1 MFGTIFQ
8 MTFDKV
14 YYAFYNT
21 LLISVLWSSRLNLSQ
36 QYYIYVFNLKIELH
50 LLVNTV
56 KRITSKH
63 QNQYLISLY
72 ISIFQDICIC
82 PYTLKFS
89 YCCNCTNLQ
98 DRIIFTSKK
107 GQYFKSQEGIKL
119 FYLFIYKI
127 NYLSFCQLIIH
138 YINFF

>member
-107 GQYFKSQEGIKL
+107 VNTSNPRKASNYFI
-119 FYLFIYKI
+119 YLFIK
-127 NYLSFCQLIIH
+127 SII
-138 YINFF
+138 YPSVNLLFII

>member
-72 ISIFQDICIC
+72 ISIFQR
-82 PYTLKFS
+82 YMYMSLYLKIH
-89 YCCNCTNLQ
+89 LLI
-98 DRIIFTSKK
+98 DFTT
-107 GQYFKSQEGIKL
+107 FKIE
-119 FYLFIYKI
+119 
-127 NYLSFCQLIIH
+127 
-138 YINFF
+138 